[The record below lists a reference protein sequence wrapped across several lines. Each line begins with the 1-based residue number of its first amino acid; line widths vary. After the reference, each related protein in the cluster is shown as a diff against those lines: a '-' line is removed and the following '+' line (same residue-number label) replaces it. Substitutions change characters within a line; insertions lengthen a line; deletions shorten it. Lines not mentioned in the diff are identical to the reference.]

1 VCVCVMK
8 ILTLAS
14 LQLGHSENVDC
25 KEVGQYLRLATHAST
40 HAQADKQPENIMPS
54 VSVYK
59 MDGDI
64 IMVWDSMPDDLRAKQ
79 DCESFRQGLKTWL
92 FSR

>member
-1 VCVCVMK
+1 MK

-14 LQLGHSENVDC
+14 LQLGHSEDVDC
-25 KEVGQYLRLATHAST
+25 KAVGQYLRQATHAST
-40 HAQADKQPENIMPS
+40 HAQADEQPENIMPS

-64 IMVWDSMPDDLRAKQ
+64 IMVWNSLPDDLRAKQ